1 MKTFNAF
8 MTEAYVAQDKSIQE
22 GWKAVAKRLPG
33 VRTVLGLGSAAYRA
47 SKGDWT
53 GAALSAGSAIPGPI
67 GWGFVGADIAR
78 DLAGG
83 GNKKPEKPKSE
94 APKPETAQAVTP
106 ADTKPATPADTKP
119 PSAVGAG
126 AATGAAAAVAKGAKR
141 IGSKNIVGGGT
152 RSAAMSKAA
161 SQAGTQKALTAIG
174 RKYITK

>member
-8 MTEAYVAQDKSIQE
+8 MTEAYVAQDKAIQE

-83 GNKKPEKPKSE
+83 GNKKPDKKPETSQ
-94 APKPETAQAVTP
+94 PETAQAVTP
-106 ADTKPATPADTKP
+106 ADTKPSSP
-119 PSAVGAG
+119 VGAG
-126 AATGAAAAVAKGAKR
+126 AATAAGAVAAKR
-141 IGSKNIVGGGT
+141 MVGGGT

>member
-83 GNKKPEKPKSE
+83 GNKKPDK
-94 APKPETAQAVTP
+94 KPETAQAVTP
-106 ADTKPATPADTKP
+106 ADTKPSSPADTKP
-119 PSAVGAG
+119 SSPVGAG
-126 AATGAAAAVAKGAKR
+126 AATAAGAVAAKR
-141 IGSKNIVGGGT
+141 MVGGGT

-161 SQAGTQKALTAIG
+161 SQAGTQKALASIG

>member
-1 MKTFNAF
+1 MLLRINQFK
-8 MTEAYVAQDKSIQE
+8 K
-22 GWKAVAKRLPG
+22 GGKAVAKRLPG

-53 GAALSAGSAIPGPI
+53 GAALSAGSAIPGPV

-119 PSAVGAG
+119 PSPVGAG
-126 AATGAAAAVAKGAKR
+126 AATAAGC
-141 IGSKNIVGGGT
+141 
-152 RSAAMSKAA
+152 
-161 SQAGTQKALTAIG
+161 
-174 RKYITK
+174 

>member
-1 MKTFNAF
+1 

-53 GAALSAGSAIPGPI
+53 GAALSAGSAIPGPV

-119 PSAVGAG
+119 SSPVGAG
-126 AATGAAAAVAKGAKR
+126 AATAAGAVAAKR
-141 IGSKNIVGGGT
+141 MVGGGT

>member
-53 GAALSAGSAIPGPI
+53 GAALSAGSAIPGPV

-119 PSAVGAG
+119 PSSVGAG
-126 AATGAAAAVAKGAKR
+126 AATAAGAVAAKASR
-141 IGSKNIVGGGT
+141 RMVGGGT

>member
-22 GWKAVAKRLPG
+22 GWGAVAKRLPG

-53 GAALSAGSAIPGPI
+53 GAALSAGSAIPGPV

-83 GNKKPEKPKSE
+83 GNKNPEKPKSE

-106 ADTKPATPADTKP
+106 ADTKPSSPADTKP
-119 PSAVGAG
+119 SSPVGAG
-126 AATGAAAAVAKGAKR
+126 AATGSAAAVTKGAKR
-141 IGSKNIVGGGT
+141 IGSKNIVSGGT
-152 RSAAMSKAA
+152 RSAAMSRAA
-161 SQAGTQKALTAIG
+161 SSANTQRALADIG
-174 RKYITK
+174 RRYITK

>member
-1 MKTFNAF
+1 

-53 GAALSAGSAIPGPI
+53 GAALSAGSAIPGPV

-119 PSAVGAG
+119 SSPVGAG
-126 AATGAAAAVAKGAKR
+126 AATAAGAVAAKASR
-141 IGSKNIVGGGT
+141 RMVGGGT

-161 SQAGTQKALTAIG
+161 SQAGTQKALATIG

>member
-47 SKGDWT
+47 SKGDYT
-53 GAALSAGSAIPGPI
+53 GAALSLGSAIPGPV

-83 GNKKPEKPKSE
+83 GNKKPDK
-94 APKPETAQAVTP
+94 KPETAQAVTP

-119 PSAVGAG
+119 PSGVGAG

-161 SQAGTQKALTAIG
+161 SRAGTQAALASIG

>member
-1 MKTFNAF
+1 

-83 GNKKPEKPKSE
+83 GNKKPDK
-94 APKPETAQAVTP
+94 KPETAQAVTP
-106 ADTKPATPADTKP
+106 ADTKPSSPADTKP
-119 PSAVGAG
+119 SSPVGAG
-126 AATGAAAAVAKGAKR
+126 AATAAGAVAAKR
-141 IGSKNIVGGGT
+141 MVGGGT

-161 SQAGTQKALTAIG
+161 SQAGTQKALAAIG

>member
-1 MKTFNAF
+1 FNAF

-83 GNKKPEKPKSE
+83 GNKKPDK
-94 APKPETAQAVTP
+94 KPETAQAVTP
-106 ADTKPATPADTKP
+106 ADTKPSSPADTKP
-119 PSAVGAG
+119 SSPVGAG
-126 AATGAAAAVAKGAKR
+126 AATAAGAVAAKR
-141 IGSKNIVGGGT
+141 MVGGGT

-161 SQAGTQKALTAIG
+161 SQAGTQKALASIG

>member
-94 APKPETAQAVTP
+94 TSKPETAQAVTP

-119 PSAVGAG
+119 PSPVGAG
-126 AATGAAAAVAKGAKR
+126 AATAAGAAVAKASR
-141 IGSKNIVGGGT
+141 RMVGGGT

>member
-1 MKTFNAF
+1 

-53 GAALSAGSAIPGPI
+53 GAALSAGSAIPGPV

-119 PSAVGAG
+119 SSPVGAG
-126 AATGAAAAVAKGAKR
+126 AATAAGAVAAKASR
-141 IGSKNIVGGGT
+141 RMVGGGT

>member
-53 GAALSAGSAIPGPI
+53 GAALSAGSAIPGPV

-119 PSAVGAG
+119 SSPVGAG
-126 AATGAAAAVAKGAKR
+126 AATAAAGAKGAKS
-141 IGSKNIVGGGT
+141 I
-152 RSAAMSKAA
+152 
-161 SQAGTQKALTAIG
+161 
-174 RKYITK
+174 

>member
-1 MKTFNAF
+1 
-8 MTEAYVAQDKSIQE
+8 MTEAYVVQDKSIQE

-53 GAALSAGSAIPGPI
+53 GAALSAGSAIPGPV

-119 PSAVGAG
+119 SSPVGAG
-126 AATGAAAAVAKGAKR
+126 AATAAGAVAAKASR
-141 IGSKNIVGGGT
+141 RMVGGGT

>member
-1 MKTFNAF
+1 

-22 GWKAVAKRLPG
+22 GWGAVAKRLPG
-33 VRTVLGLGSAAYRA
+33 VRTVFGLGSAAYRA

-83 GNKKPEKPKSE
+83 GNKKPDK
-94 APKPETAQAVTP
+94 KPETSKPETSKPETVQAVTP

-119 PSAVGAG
+119 SSPVGAG
-126 AATGAAAAVAKGAKR
+126 AATAAGAVAAKASR
-141 IGSKNIVGGGT
+141 RMVGGGT

>member
-1 MKTFNAF
+1 

-83 GNKKPEKPKSE
+83 GNKKPDK
-94 APKPETAQAVTP
+94 KPETSKPETSKPETVQAVTP

-119 PSAVGAG
+119 SSPVGAG
-126 AATGAAAAVAKGAKR
+126 AATAAGAVAAKASR
-141 IGSKNIVGGGT
+141 RMVGGGT

>member
-1 MKTFNAF
+1 

-47 SKGDWT
+47 SKGDYT
-53 GAALSAGSAIPGPI
+53 GAALSLGSAIPGPV

-83 GNKKPEKPKSE
+83 GNKKPDK
-94 APKPETAQAVTP
+94 KPETSQPETSKPETVQAVTP

-119 PSAVGAG
+119 SSGVGAG
-126 AATGAAAAVAKGAKR
+126 AATGAAAAAAKGAKR

-161 SQAGTQKALTAIG
+161 SRAGTQAALAAIG
-174 RKYITK
+174 RKFVTK

>member
-1 MKTFNAF
+1 

-22 GWKAVAKRLPG
+22 GWGAVAKRLPG

-53 GAALSAGSAIPGPI
+53 GAALSAGSAIPGPV

-83 GNKKPEKPKSE
+83 GNKNPEKPKSE

-119 PSAVGAG
+119 PSGVGAG
-126 AATGAAAAVAKGAKR
+126 AATGAAAAVAKGGAKL
-141 IGSKNIVGGGT
+141 SKTKNMVSGGT
-152 RSAAMSKAA
+152 RSAAMSRAA
-161 SQAGTQKALTAIG
+161 SSANTQRALASIG

>member
-1 MKTFNAF
+1 
-8 MTEAYVAQDKSIQE
+8 MTEAYVAQDKAIQE

-53 GAALSAGSAIPGPI
+53 GAALSAGSAIPGPV

-83 GNKKPEKPKSE
+83 GNKKPDK
-94 APKPETAQAVTP
+94 KPETSKSETSKPETVQAVTP

-119 PSAVGAG
+119 SSPVGAG
-126 AATGAAAAVAKGAKR
+126 AATAAGAVAAKR
-141 IGSKNIVGGGT
+141 MVGGGT

>member
-33 VRTVLGLGSAAYRA
+33 VRTVFGLGSAAYRA

-53 GAALSAGSAIPGPI
+53 GAALSAGSAIPGPV

-83 GNKKPEKPKSE
+83 GNKKPDKKPETS
-94 APKPETAQAVTP
+94 KPETAQAVTP

-119 PSAVGAG
+119 PSGVGAG
-126 AATGAAAAVAKGAKR
+126 AANSSGQQLLKVLKHLPRT
-141 IGSKNIVGGGT
+141 
-152 RSAAMSKAA
+152 
-161 SQAGTQKALTAIG
+161 
-174 RKYITK
+174 

>member
-1 MKTFNAF
+1 

-22 GWKAVAKRLPG
+22 GWGAVAKRLPG

-83 GNKKPEKPKSE
+83 GNKKPDK
-94 APKPETAQAVTP
+94 KPETSKPETSKPETVQAVTP

-119 PSAVGAG
+119 PSGVGAG
-126 AATGAAAAVAKGAKR
+126 AATGAAAAVAKGGAKL
-141 IGSKNIVGGGT
+141 SKTKNMVGGGT
-152 RSAAMSKAA
+152 RSAAMSRAA
-161 SQAGTQKALTAIG
+161 SSANTQRALAAIG

>member
-1 MKTFNAF
+1 

-83 GNKKPEKPKSE
+83 GNKKPDK
-94 APKPETAQAVTP
+94 KPETAQAVTP
-106 ADTKPATPADTKP
+106 ADTKPSSPADTKP
-119 PSAVGAG
+119 SSPVGAG
-126 AATGAAAAVAKGAKR
+126 AATAAGAVAAKR
-141 IGSKNIVGGGT
+141 MVGGGT

-161 SQAGTQKALTAIG
+161 SQAGTQKALASIG

>member
-22 GWKAVAKRLPG
+22 GWGAVAKRLPG

-53 GAALSAGSAIPGPI
+53 GAALSAGSAIPGPV

-83 GNKKPEKPKSE
+83 GNKNPEKPKSE

-106 ADTKPATPADTKP
+106 ADTKPSSPADTKP
-119 PSAVGAG
+119 SSPVGAG
-126 AATGAAAAVAKGAKR
+126 AATAAGAVAAKR
-141 IGSKNIVGGGT
+141 MVGGGT

-161 SQAGTQKALTAIG
+161 SQAGTQKALATIG